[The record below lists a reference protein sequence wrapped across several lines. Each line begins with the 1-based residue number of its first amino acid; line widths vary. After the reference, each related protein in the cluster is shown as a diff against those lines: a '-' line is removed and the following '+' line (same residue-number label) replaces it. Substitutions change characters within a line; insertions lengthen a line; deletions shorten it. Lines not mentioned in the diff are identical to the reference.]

1 MDNILYQIFKIILNM
16 YLKHREKTENP
27 PVRIYVNKTEN
38 MITFKIK
45 TVYYVELLMPEIT
58 KDENS
63 ENVPR
68 FEITKVVLMHCT
80 IIKNDF
86 EHDLRII

>member
-1 MDNILYQIFKIILNM
+1 M

-27 PVRIYVNKTEN
+27 PVRIYVNKIEN

-63 ENVPR
+63 EKTDNPPVR
-68 FEITKVVLMHCT
+68 IYVKMKIVKTYLVL
-80 IIKNDF
+80 K
-86 EHDLRII
+86 LLK